1 MCGIVGLI
9 DRRQP
14 VDARTFTAMRDALV
28 HRGPDDAGCEFLD
41 GGRVALGHRRLS
53 FLDLSPH
60 GRQPLANEDG
70 TVWVTFNGE
79 IYNYLELR
87 DELAAAGHVFATAT
101 DTEVLVHGY
110 EAWGER
116 LVERLRG
123 MFAFGIVDLREKRV
137 FLARDRFGIKPLYY
151 TRQDGLFAFASEL
164 KAFAPCPALK
174 RSLDV
179 SAVAD
184 YLNYRYVPSPK
195 TIWKDVEKLPPAHCL
210 SFDYERFQGATREYW
225 GIPFGSK
232 RATPAEVADR
242 LEARLHESV
251 RLHARS
257 DVPVGAFLS
266 GGYDSSAL
274 TVALVAAG
282 LRPATFAIGFEGW
295 HDSEHLHAGRVAE
308 ALGLPFEH
316 EIVSDG
322 TLDHLGLMPDVYD
335 EPIADISILPTW
347 LVSRLA
353 RRHVKAVM
361 SGEGGDELLGGYWW
375 ERKIHDETP
384 TSCTA
389 RLWRAVTRPP
399 QDLAAFYADAMA
411 MGRFDRSEMERAFA
425 PALHGELPEDAD
437 WFYRR
442 HLDRHA
448 SPLRAV
454 QRLDIK
460 CFMAEL
466 VLVKV
471 DRASMAHSL
480 EVRVPFLDHELF
492 ADIASLHEDSVVE
505 RGVTKAPLRRLLAG
519 KVPTEILDRPKQGFV
534 GPDEHYR
541 TMDLYRRRL
550 EGSQLVADGIIRR
563 EYVASLFA
571 ADDFWRLWKLFI
583 LEGWYRRWV
592 G

>member
-9 DRRQP
+9 DQRRP

-28 HRGPDDAGCEFLD
+28 HRGPDDAGSEFLD

-87 DELAAAGHVFATAT
+87 DELAAAGHLFATAT
-101 DTEVLVHGY
+101 DSEVLVHGY

-151 TRQDGLFAFASEL
+151 SQQDVLFAFASEL
-164 KAFAPCPALK
+164 KAFAPCAGLK

-179 SAVAD
+179 SALAD

-195 TIWKDVEKLPPAHCL
+195 TIWKQVAKLPPAHCL

-225 GIPFGSK
+225 RIPFGST
-232 RATPAEVADR
+232 RATPTEVADR
-242 LEARLHESV
+242 LEARLRESV

-266 GGYDSSAL
+266 GGYDSSAIV
-274 TVALVAAG
+274 VAMTETG
-282 LRPATFAIGFEGW
+282 LRPRTFAIGFEGW
-295 HDSEHLHAGRVAE
+295 RDSEHLQAERVAE
-308 ALGLPFEH
+308 AVGVPLEH
-316 EIVSDG
+316 ELVTDR
-322 TLDHLGLMPDVYD
+322 TLDHLDVMPDVYD
-335 EPIADISILPTW
+335 EPLADISILPTW

-375 ERKIHDETP
+375 ERKVHDDTP
-384 TSCTA
+384 PSRTA

-399 QDLAAFYADAMA
+399 RDLVAFYGDAMA
-411 MGRFDRSEMERAFA
+411 MGRFDRGEMLRAFV
-425 PALHGELPEDAD
+425 PALHGEVPEDPD

-442 HLDRHA
+442 HFDRHA

-454 QRLDIK
+454 QRLDIT

-505 RGVTKAPLRRLLAG
+505 RGVTKAPLRRLLAD
-519 KVPTEILDRPKQGFV
+519 KVPAETLSRPKQGFV

-550 EGSQLVADGIIRR
+550 DESRLVADGILRQ
-563 EYVASLFA
+563 EYLAGLFA

-583 LEGWYRRWV
+583 AEGWYRRWV